1 MEALLRDRK
10 KEIMRM
16 KRVKLLE
23 EKERE
28 KEEGLQ
34 RKRQL
39 NQYFDQVFKV
49 KVSES

>member
-23 EKERE
+23 DKERE
-28 KEEGLQ
+28 KEEG
-34 RKRQL
+34 
-39 NQYFDQVFKV
+39 
-49 KVSES
+49 

>member
-28 KEEGLQ
+28 KEDGL
-34 RKRQL
+34 
-39 NQYFDQVFKV
+39 
-49 KVSES
+49 

>member
-28 KEEGLQ
+28 KEEGL
-34 RKRQL
+34 
-39 NQYFDQVFKV
+39 
-49 KVSES
+49 